1 MARTAPVPASRWS
14 GACNPPAYHYV
25 QPLNRCIDPEHTSS
39 SPVIDANGY
48 VVGLVS
54 GAVRQLGVVAGVE
67 YLRSQLDRY
76 GVAYRR

>member
-1 MARTAPVPASRWS
+1 M
-14 GACNPPAYHYV
+14 
-25 QPLNRCIDPEHTSS
+25 
-39 SPVIDANGY
+39 IDANGY